1 MGRVNLVCVTPPIPL
16 AIIGGSGFYEMP
28 GLTAIEEVS
37 LDTPF
42 GAPSGAIQI
51 GTLEGIRVAFLARHG
66 KGHALLPSE
75 IPQRANF
82 WALKSL
88 GVERVLAV
96 SAVGSLRQDYRP
108 GHLVTPDQLI
118 DRTSGQR
125 PQTFFGNGVVAHIS
139 FAEPFCTPLRLATRV
154 AAEESGANVHRDGV
168 YVVME
173 GPAFSTRAE
182 SDLHREWRADL
193 IGMTALP
200 EAKLA
205 REAEICYAL
214 LAAVTDY
221 DTWHDGHETVDA
233 RMVFETLR
241 QNVAVC
247 QSVVQ
252 HLAASLP
259 GRDACGCRLALDS
272 ALVTA
277 PAAISAEN
285 RRRLAPILAR
295 RIETTE

>member
-1 MGRVNLVCVTPPIPL
+1 MTQPIPL

-28 GLTAIEEVS
+28 GLSAIEEVS
-37 LDTPF
+37 VDTPF
-42 GAPSGAIQI
+42 GPPSDMFRI
-51 GTLEGIRVAFLARHG
+51 GTLDGVRVAFLSRHAR
-66 KGHALLPSE
+66 GHTLLPSE
-75 IPQRANF
+75 LPQRANI
-82 WALKSL
+82 WALKTL
-88 GVERVLAV
+88 GVERILAV

-108 GHLVTPDQLI
+108 GHIVTPHQLI
-118 DRTSGQR
+118 DRTTGTR
-125 PQTFFGNGVVAHIS
+125 PNTFFGNGVVAHIS
-139 FAEPFCTPLRLATRV
+139 FAEPFCSPLRLATRQ
-154 AAEESGANVHRDGV
+154 AAEEVAEAHVHRDGV

-205 REAEICYAL
+205 REAEICYAM

-241 QNVAVC
+241 QNVALS
-247 QSVVQ
+247 QKVVRK
-252 HLAASLP
+252 LAAALP
-259 GRDACGCRLALDS
+259 SRSECACPNALDA
-272 ALVTA
+272 ALVTS
-277 PAAISAEN
+277 PEIISAEN
-285 RRRLAPILAR
+285 RERLGPVLAR
-295 RIETTE
+295 RLGGQS

>member
-1 MGRVNLVCVTPPIPL
+1 
-16 AIIGGSGFYEMP
+16 MP

-37 LDTPF
+37 IDTPF
-42 GAPSGAIQI
+42 GAPSGPIQI

-66 KGHALLPSE
+66 RGHALLPSE

-88 GVERVLAV
+88 GVERVLGV

-108 GHLVTPDQLI
+108 GHLVTPSQVI
-118 DRTSGQR
+118 DRTRGQR
-125 PQTFFGNGVVAHIS
+125 PQTFFGNGVVGHIS
-139 FAEPFCTPLRLATRV
+139 FAEPFCSPLRQATRI
-154 AAEESGANVHRDGV
+154 AAEAAGATFHRDGI
-168 YVVME
+168 YIVME

-182 SDLHREWRADL
+182 SELHREWRADL

-233 RMVFETLR
+233 RMVFETLK
-241 QNVAVC
+241 QNVALA
-247 QSVVQ
+247 QSVVA
-252 HLAASLP
+252 HLAAGLP
-259 GRDACGCRLALDS
+259 SRDACSCRYALDN

-277 PAAISAEN
+277 PDAISSEN
-285 RRRLAPILAR
+285 KQRLGPILERRLGA
-295 RIETTE
+295 EQ